1 MKRFLILASA
11 LIALPAVAASC
22 DGLGTAC
29 TEIGCDDGITLTVTS
44 ASGLTAGVYSISIA
58 ISGQGESAS
67 CTVTVNSAAQVTDT
81 TCDLVDNTASSFTV
95 VLHTAPETLTL
106 TLDRDGTELGKQD
119 FMPAYKAFQPN
130 GPDCEPTCFQADA
143 SMQIP

>member
-1 MKRFLILASA
+1 MKRFLILTSA

-22 DGLGTAC
+22 DGVGTAC

-44 ASGLTAGVYSISIA
+44 ASGLTAGVYSISV
-58 ISGQGESAS
+58 SGTGESTS
-67 CTVTVNSAAQVTDT
+67 CSITIDSGAQVTDT

-95 VLHTAPETLTL
+95 VLHSAPEALTV
-106 TLDRDGTELGKQD
+106 TIDRDGTELGKED
-119 FMPAYKAFQPN
+119 LTPSYTTVQPN
-130 GPDCEPTCFQADA
+130 GPDCEPTCHQADA